1 MDTEQYPSIRELSLF
16 DMTIL
21 KALKTLNW
29 DQKQQM
35 SNRPGCFHIGP
46 QKFNKMTADE
56 KERLLEEDIRKLAKM
71 GTTQEPKLRP
81 KRAARVDPVVDL
93 LNGGNMTV
101 KFQEDFPASDDDHN
115 AGSIAGNNSTQ
126 LQIEESGGGGNETIP
141 EGEGGKEE
149 GFTWEVAVLSPEA
162 FIFELMDPDFM
173 VVLAPRAFNTWVLSP
188 EAFIV
193 QILVPKFFEPRVL
206 SPEALIIDVLSPDFL
221 SPKVASGESSG
232 VKVLSPNILSPRVLH
247 SDERFM
253 VEILSPH
260 ILSGKHSEE
269 EEEDNISVGGLE
281 THEGHHH
288 GPVAGSESGES
299 AAVAESN
306 EPFAPGHL
314 HPGGHLTGHPRIF
327 RFGPIPG

>member
-35 SNRPGCFHIGP
+35 RDKGYMFYEKPQLERIFSSPSNLIGP
-46 QKFNKMTADE
+46 AASTLDLKKFNKMTADD

-71 GTTQEPKLRP
+71 GTTQEKPKLRT

-126 LQIEESGGGGNETIP
+126 LQIEESGGGGNETNP
-141 EGEGGKEE
+141 EGEGGKEQDLVEFEILNPTAFRSFVGE

-162 FIFELMDPDFM
+162 FIFELLDPDFM
-173 VVLAPRAFNTWVLSP
+173 VL
-188 EAFIV
+188 
-193 QILVPKFFEPRVL
+193 
-206 SPEALIIDVLSPDFL
+206 DVLSPKAFW
-221 SPKVASGESSG
+221 AT
-232 VKVLSPNILSPRVLH
+232 ILSPGAFIART
-247 SDERFM
+247 
-253 VEILSPH
+253 LSPTA
-260 ILSGKHSEE
+260 LRAE
-269 EEEDNISVGGLE
+269 VGDFQ
-281 THEGHHH
+281 
-288 GPVAGSESGES
+288 GPLKVK
-299 AAVAESN
+299 
-306 EPFAPGHL
+306 EP
-314 HPGGHLTGHPRIF
+314 
-327 RFGPIPG
+327 